1 VASLERTSAL
11 TSKQLCPLKESPSPA
26 WAARKTWA
34 TVAAWLQLGTPTTIS
49 DVAGAVAVVAEI
61 R

>member
-1 VASLERTSAL
+1 
-11 TSKQLCPLKESPSPA
+11 
-26 WAARKTWA
+26 
-34 TVAAWLQLGTPTTIS
+34 VAAWLQLGTPTTIS